1 MLVPLLELS
10 VRHILIAVQTG
21 LKHYHS
27 IIWCSIVTVHP
38 HILILIGLSTTTH
51 TCFDSVTSLVFIFAS
66 DFLRVYTQRQMK
78 CARTHTH
85 VCTSCASE
93 RTLARPYYTKMVE

>member
-66 DFLRVYTQRQMK
+66 DFFESVHTEADEVCTY
-78 CARTHTH
+78 THTCVH
-85 VCTSCASE
+85 IMCFRENIGEA
-93 RTLARPYYTKMVE
+93 LLHKNG